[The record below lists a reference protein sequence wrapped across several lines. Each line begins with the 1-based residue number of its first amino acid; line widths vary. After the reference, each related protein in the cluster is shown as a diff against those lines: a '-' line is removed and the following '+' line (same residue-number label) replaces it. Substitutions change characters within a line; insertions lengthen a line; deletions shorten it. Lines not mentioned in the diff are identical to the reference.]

1 MNPRQREYV
10 CKGLLASAGIINLMP
25 LAGIAG
31 AGALQRLYGIAVTDA
46 NLLLMLQHR
55 ALLLGM
61 VGAALLI
68 AVWRVQWRVAA
79 SVVAMLSMVSYVAIA
94 ITVGNYNEE
103 LQRVMMADGI
113 AIVCVAIAFFCERNP
128 GTRWKGWS

>member
-10 CKGLLASAGIINLMP
+10 CKSLLACAGVINLMP
-25 LAGIAG
+25 LVGIAG
-31 AGALQRLYGIAVTDA
+31 AGALQRLYGIAITDS

-61 VGAALLI
+61 VGAALLT

-79 SVVAMLSMVSYVAIA
+79 SVAAMLSMGSYVAIA
-94 ITVGNYNEE
+94 IAVGDYNTQ
-103 LQRVMMADGI
+103 LQRVMTADGI
-113 AIVCVAIAFFCERNP
+113 AIVCVAVAFLSARSL
-128 GTRWKGWS
+128 GAQ